1 MTPKKMMKM
10 ARRWQREAMK
20 SGTNDLETN
29 KGHFVAYTVDQSR
42 FVLPL
47 HYLENNV
54 FLELLRMSEDEFGLP
69 RNGPITLA
77 CDSMLMKYLV
87 AVFERGF
94 NEDMEKALLVSVVSN
109 RCSLDQIVRR
119 K

>member
-10 ARRWQREAMK
+10 ARRWQKEALK
-20 SGTNDLETN
+20 SGSHDLETN
-29 KGHFVAYTVDQSR
+29 KGHFVAYTTDNSR
-42 FVLPL
+42 FVMPL

-77 CDSMLMKYLV
+77 CDSILMKYLV

-94 NEDMEKALLVSVVSN
+94 NEDLEKALIVSVV
-109 RCSLDQIVRR
+109 
-119 K
+119 